1 DMQEDKESVY
11 DAIDT
16 VKMCLDVMIPMIA
29 TMKPLAEN
37 MKAAAQKGFINAT
50 DLADYLVK
58 KGLPFRSAYKISGQ
72 IVAHCIA
79 TGEVLETLPLKV
91 YQGFSELFDDD
102 LYADIDLWTCVK
114 KRISEGGASP
124 DSIDAQISYIE
135 EKLKNG

>member
-1 DMQEDKESVY
+1 
-11 DAIDT
+11 
-16 VKMCLDVMIPMIA
+16 MCLDVMIPMIA
-29 TMKPLAEN
+29 GMKPLPEN

-72 IVAHCIA
+72 IVALCIA
-79 TGEVLETLPLKV
+79 QGEVLETLPLEI
-91 YQGFSELFDDD
+91 YRTYSELFDDD

-124 DSIDAQISYIE
+124 ESVDAQISFVE